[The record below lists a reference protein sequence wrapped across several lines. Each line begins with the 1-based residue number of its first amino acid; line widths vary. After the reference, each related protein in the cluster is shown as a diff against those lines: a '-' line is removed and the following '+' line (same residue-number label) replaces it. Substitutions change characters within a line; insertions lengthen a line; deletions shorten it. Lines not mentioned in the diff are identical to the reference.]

1 MPTVLLV
8 DEDTDHRQLLHL
20 WLSDIGH
27 QVHTAGS
34 ALEALHVL
42 DEHGAPDLAILDVAM
57 EAISGLQL
65 LQHLRQHKP
74 ACAQMPA
81 ILLTTRHLISDLEAS
96 WALNAAL
103 MRKPVEEAGL
113 AAAIERALLR
123 AGA

>member
-8 DEDTDHRQLLHL
+8 DADTDHRRLIHL
-20 WLSDIGH
+20 WLSNIGH
-27 QVHTAGS
+27 QVHAAGS
-34 ALEALHVL
+34 ALQALHVL
-42 DEHGAPDLAILDVAM
+42 DERGVPDLLILDVVM

-65 LQHLRQHKP
+65 LQHLRRHKP

-81 ILLTTRHLISDLEAS
+81 ILLTARHQVSDLEEA
-96 WALNAAL
+96 WALNVAL
-103 MRKPVEEAGL
+103 MTKPIEEAGL